1 MPDKHPIDDLFRQA
15 LTGAAVE
22 PPAELGRAI
31 LAQAH
36 ARHRRV
42 LLWRRRLLA
51 LLLLLLGTGAGIA
64 WVANRQAN
72 EPERLGAR
80 PGANAAAEERK
91 TERSASEDAAS
102 GVAPDAEQLES
113 DQRGA
118 KGESRGAR
126 PNENDRGSTGSRNAP
141 ARASSSATIV
151 SLAPATSAT
160 DAPASASGGTTAE
173 QALNDAPGSSSSPV
187 PDARAEWISPNVARI
202 TVDEPSASL
211 VAARTNDYYTPRGHW
226 WMAIGV
232 TAQSGRYRWDG
243 ESEKLA
249 RALEGSGRWNPGFAA
264 GLSAGRRWP
273 SGLSLGV
280 GVEAERSRQ
289 TFRNV
294 ERATVTRTETVEQVV
309 VLNTHV
315 FSSDLVTVNV
325 QEQREAVAEG
335 ADTRLRVRIP
345 LEAAWSLRLGR
356 WSAGPRAGLITE
368 YTRARSSSSLGVD
381 PSDGM
386 IRARTL
392 TNEELGHR
400 YPVAFSGLVGID
412 LGIALRDRLTLL
424 ATPFY
429 ARTLATAAPSSDA
442 TASPDRAGLRLLI
455 QHRF

>member
-1 MPDKHPIDDLFRQA
+1 MSDKHHIDDLFRQA

-36 ARHRRV
+36 ARHRRG

-51 LLLLLLGTGAGIA
+51 LLLLLLGTGAGIT
-64 WVANRQAN
+64 WVVNRHGEEA
-72 EPERLGAR
+72 AR
-80 PGANAAAEERK
+80 MATLPSTNSAADDLNKA
-91 TERSASEDAAS
+91 D
-102 GVAPDAEQLES
+102 GVAGTVATDEASDAEQVELE
-113 DQRGA
+113 QHGA
-118 KGESRGAR
+118 TSESHLVQKKRAGNGSAESPGESPTAAMTTTPASPAP
-126 PNENDRGSTGSRNAP
+126 PNS
-141 ARASSSATIV
+141 
-151 SLAPATSAT
+151 ATSAQ
-160 DAPASASGGTTAE
+160 AEQVEGATAE
-173 QALNDAPGSSSSPV
+173 EGLGDSHESLALRLR
-187 PDARAEWISPNVARI
+187 DARAEWTRPSVSRLI
-202 TVDEPSASL
+202 VDEPIASL
-211 VAARTNDYYTPRGHW
+211 VAARSNDYYTPRAQW
-226 WMAIGV
+226 WVALGL
-232 TAQSGRYRWDG
+232 TAQTGRYRWDG

-249 RALEGSGRWNPGFAA
+249 RALEGSGRWNPGFAV

-289 TFRNV
+289 SYRNV

-315 FSSDLVTVNV
+315 FTSDLVSVNV

-335 ADTRLRVRIP
+335 TDTRLRVRIP

-368 YTRARSSSSLGVD
+368 YTQGRSSSSLAVD
-381 PSDGM
+381 PADGM

-392 TNEELGHR
+392 TNEELGRR

-412 LGIALRDRLTLL
+412 LGLALRDRLTLL

-429 ARTLATAAPSSDA
+429 ARSLAIAGPSSDA
-442 TASPDRAGLRLLI
+442 TASPDRAGLRLQI